1 MNKNSLAGKA
11 NAKTFWR
18 RKKKGKV
25 NCNNKDKLSRLRY
38 KT

>member
-11 NAKTFWR
+11 NAKKAFWR
-18 RKKKGKV
+18 RKKKV
-25 NCNNKDKLSRLRY
+25 NCNNKDKLSRPRY